1 METSMTKEAPS
12 IRAQMTSALD
22 LMEAAVGLGFTDP
35 GELARTIK
43 LGQACGEFLGKRM
56 APAKMPQPPRFEKV
70 RDKDDNHVITHDVA
84 NGLEWDI
91 ADFGGKEFTFEK
103 AKKACAELR
112 TGGHSDWRLP
122 IVQELLT
129 LVDYTRS
136 EPAIDKE
143 FFPNCKSSWYRTSTP
158 YTPLSGCAW
167 FVCFSYGYSGN
178 VRLDGGYFVRAV
190 RASQS

>member
-43 LGQACGEFLGKRM
+43 LGQAVAAFVGK
-56 APAKMPQPPRFEKV
+56 AQPGTLVEPRFAKERNADGDHIIT
-70 RDKDDNHVITHDVA
+70 RDAA
-84 NGLEWDI
+84 NGLQWDVG
-91 ADFGGKEFTFEK
+91 DFGGKEFTFDK
-103 AKKACAELR
+103 AQKACAELR

-122 IVQELLT
+122 TIQELLT

-143 FFPNCKSSWYRTSTP
+143 FFPNCQSRYYRTSTP
-158 YTPLSGCAW
+158 YAPLSGCAW
-167 FVCFSYGYSGN
+167 GVGFDHGDSGGLPHGN
-178 VRLDGGYFVRAV
+178 DYLVRAV